1 MAKRKT
7 FKLGSHG
14 RHTISGFEG
23 VIIGKTEWMN
33 GCVRYGIQ
41 PTRLHDGKPIEAE
54 WFDSEEI
61 EKVAKKA
68 KPRSTQKT
76 GGPMPDP
83 KF

>member
-1 MAKRKT
+1 MAKRKV

-14 RHTISGFEG
+14 RHMISGFEG
-23 VIIGKTEWMN
+23 VIVAKTEWMN

-41 PTRLHDGKPIEAE
+41 PTHLHDGKPIEID

-61 EKVAKKA
+61 DKVVKKA
-68 KPRSTQKT
+68 TPRSKQKT

-83 KF
+83 RY